1 MNDTPSRGD
10 DLTSSSTVLPETAPH
25 AAVVEVPL
33 SENRTEVA
41 VAALS
46 PGPDPS
52 KTYATAP
59 DAHLSS
65 HGHHQS
71 YWLWI
76 MCLTGVDYFSTLGYQ
91 PYIAFEA
98 AGILAPLA
106 TFVLVLLTLFGALPV
121 YSHVASE
128 SPHGQGSI
136 SMLERLMHGWK
147 GKTLVLMLLGFAATD
162 FVITKTLSAADAAV
176 HLIENH
182 YYEEHIPAWLAAWS
196 EDSQRMGL
204 TFLLLIFLGAMF
216 LRGFNEVIGVAAGIV
231 GLYLVLNVIVIGS
244 GLVYLVAHPAI
255 LEGWYANVRDG
266 HWQIDPKHLI
276 FEGTDIWA
284 LIGTCLL
291 IFPKLALGLSG
302 FETGVAVM
310 PMIQGDPSDDPH
322 KPKTRI
328 RNARKLLL
336 VAALIMSVLLM
347 GSSLVTATLI
357 NPADLH
363 AEHGADG
370 KVTHRGP
377 AVERALAYLAHGEKG
392 TDKAHPL
399 YDKVF
404 CPLFGEVFG
413 TIYDISTIM
422 ILSFA
427 GASAMAGLLNLV
439 PQYLP
444 RYGMAPNWARA
455 TRPMVILFTIVNLGV
470 TWIFNADVT
479 AQGGAYATGV
489 LVLMSS
495 ACLATVIDKWREHR
509 KEGFFKLPWGYAV
522 ITGVFFYTTAANMY
536 ERPDGIKIASCF
548 IAAILFSSF
557 YSRLMRSTELRF
569 QGFAFADDQ
578 SRFMWDALKHLEFP
592 VMVPHRPGNRDLAE
606 KDAIIRQRHRL
617 GPDVPIVFIEAE
629 LGDTSEF
636 QMQPLM
642 TIREE
647 EGRFVIGVQRC
658 VSIAH
663 VVAIIALECSKVG
676 TPPEIHFGWSNES
689 PMAAS
694 FSFLLF
700 GEGNVPWMVQ
710 ELIRKAEPDPAR
722 QPQVF
727 IG

>member
-1 MNDTPSRGD
+1 
-10 DLTSSSTVLPETAPH
+10 
-25 AAVVEVPL
+25 VVEVPL
-33 SENRTEVA
+33 SANATKSA

-46 PGPDPS
+46 PALDPS
-52 KTYATAP
+52 KTYATGP
-59 DAHLSS
+59 DHHPAEHV
-65 HGHHQS
+65 HHQS

-106 TFVLVLLTLFGALPV
+106 TLVLVLLTLFGALPV

-136 SMLERLMHGWK
+136 AMLERLMHGWK
-147 GKTLVLMLLGFAATD
+147 GKTLVLILLGFAATD

-182 YYEEHIPAWLAAWS
+182 YWKEHIPDWLIAWG
-196 EDSQRMGL
+196 EDSQRMAI
-204 TFLLLIFLGAMF
+204 TVLLLVFLGAMF
-216 LRGFNEVIGVAAGIV
+216 LRGFNEVIGVAVGIV
-231 GLYLVLNVIVIGS
+231 GAYLVLNVIVIGS
-244 GLVYLVAHPAI
+244 CLIYLVFHPDIFAHWVSEI
-255 LEGWYANVRDG
+255 RDG
-266 HWQIDPKHLI
+266 HWHLEHEI
-276 FEGTDIWA
+276 FASKDTWA

-310 PMIQGDPSDDPH
+310 PMIEADPGDDPH
-322 KPKTRI
+322 KPESRI
-328 RNARKLLL
+328 RNTRKLLL

-357 NPADLH
+357 NPDHLH
-363 AEHGADG
+363 KEVVDG

-377 AVERALAYLAHGEKG
+377 AVERALAFLAHGEHE
-392 TDKAHPL
+392 AAA
-399 YDKVF
+399 Y

-495 ACLATVIDKWREHR
+495 ACLATVIDKWRAH
-509 KEGFFKLPWGYAV
+509 KNEGFFRLPWGYAI

-676 TPPEIHFGWSNES
+676 NPPEIHFGWSNES

-710 ELIRKAEPDPAR
+710 ELIRKAEPDPTR

>member
-1 MNDTPSRGD
+1 MSDTPERVIPNAGAPSASPAGSEP
-10 DLTSSSTVLPETAPH
+10 SS
-25 AAVVEVPL
+25 AVVVERG
-33 SENRTEVA
+33 SANGTKAA
-41 VAALS
+41 VAAMS
-46 PGPDPS
+46 PAIDPS
-52 KTYATAP
+52 KTYATGP
-59 DAHLSS
+59 DHHPSAHV
-65 HGHHQS
+65 HHQS

-121 YSHVASE
+121 YSHVAAE

-136 SMLERLMHGWK
+136 AMLERLMRGWK
-147 GKTLVLMLLGFAATD
+147 GKTLVLILLGFAATD

-182 YYEEHIPAWLAAWS
+182 YWKEHIPEWLIAWG
-196 EDSQRMGL
+196 EDSQRMAI
-204 TFLLLIFLGAMF
+204 TVLLLVFLGAMF
-216 LRGFNEVIGVAAGIV
+216 LRGFNEVIGVAVGIV
-231 GLYLVLNVIVIGS
+231 GAYLVLNVIVIGS
-244 GLVYLVAHPAI
+244 CLVYLLFHPSIFAHWVSEI
-255 LEGWYANVRDG
+255 QSG
-266 HWQIDPKHLI
+266 HWHLEHEI
-276 FEGTDIWA
+276 FTSRDTWA

-310 PMIQGDPSDDPH
+310 PMIQGDPNDDPH

-328 RNARKLLL
+328 RNTRKLLL
-336 VAALIMSVLLM
+336 VAAVIMSLLLM

-357 NPADLH
+357 DHKDLH
-363 AEHGADG
+363 KTEVNG
-370 KVTHRGP
+370 KITHRGP
-377 AVERALAYLAHGEKG
+377 AVERALAFLAHGENG
-392 TDKAHPL
+392 TDK
-399 YDKVF
+399 Y

-455 TRPMVILFTIVNLGV
+455 TRPMVILFTIVNLLV
-470 TWIFNADVT
+470 TWIFDADVT

-495 ACLATVIDKWREHR
+495 ACLATVIDKWRAH
-509 KEGFFKLPWGYAV
+509 KNEGFFRLPWGYAV

-548 IAAILFSSF
+548 IVAILVSSF

-617 GPDVPIVFIEAE
+617 GPEVPIVFIEAE

-642 TIREE
+642 KIREE

-676 TPPEIHFGWSNES
+676 NPPEIHFGWSNES

>member
-1 MNDTPSRGD
+1 MNDTPSSGAPS
-10 DLTSSSTVLPETAPH
+10 TSSSVEPSAT
-25 AAVVEVPL
+25 VVEVPV
-33 SENRTEVA
+33 SANATKSA

-46 PGPDPS
+46 PALDPS
-52 KTYATAP
+52 KTYATGP
-59 DAHLSS
+59 DHHPAEHV
-65 HGHHQS
+65 HHQS

-136 SMLERLMHGWK
+136 AMLERLMHGWK
-147 GKTLVLMLLGFAATD
+147 GKTLVLILLGFAATD

-182 YYEEHIPAWLAAWS
+182 YWKEHIPDWLIAWG
-196 EDSQRMGL
+196 EDSQRMAI
-204 TFLLLIFLGAMF
+204 TVLLLIFLGAMF
-216 LRGFNEVIGVAAGIV
+216 LRGFNEVIGVAVGIV
-231 GLYLVLNVIVIGS
+231 GVYLVLNLIVIGS
-244 GLVYLVAHPAI
+244 CLIYLLFHPSI
-255 LEGWYANVRDG
+255 FANWVNEIQTG
-266 HWQIDPKHLI
+266 HWHLEHEI
-276 FEGTDIWA
+276 FTSRDTWA

-322 KPKTRI
+322 KPVTRI
-328 RNARKLLL
+328 RNTRKLLL
-336 VAALIMSVLLM
+336 VAAVIMSLLLM

-357 NPADLH
+357 DHNDLH
-363 AEHGADG
+363 KTEVDG
-370 KVTHRGP
+370 KITHRGP
-377 AVERALAYLAHGEKG
+377 AVERALAFLAHGENG
-392 TDKAHPL
+392 TDK
-399 YDKVF
+399 Y

-455 TRPMVILFTIVNLGV
+455 TRPMVILFTIVNLLV
-470 TWIFNADVT
+470 TWIFDADVT

-495 ACLATVIDKWREHR
+495 ACLATVIDKWRAH
-509 KEGFFKLPWGYAV
+509 KNEGFFRLPWGYAL

-548 IAAILFSSF
+548 IIAILVSSF

-569 QGFAFADDQ
+569 QGFAFADD
-578 SRFMWDALKHLEFP
+578 H
-592 VMVPHRPGNRDLAE
+592 H
-606 KDAIIRQRHRL
+606 
-617 GPDVPIVFIEAE
+617 
-629 LGDTSEF
+629 
-636 QMQPLM
+636 
-642 TIREE
+642 
-647 EGRFVIGVQRC
+647 
-658 VSIAH
+658 VS
-663 VVAIIALECSKVG
+663 CG
-676 TPPEIHFGWSNES
+676 TRSS
-689 PMAAS
+689 T
-694 FSFLLF
+694 
-700 GEGNVPWMVQ
+700 
-710 ELIRKAEPDPAR
+710 
-722 QPQVF
+722 
-727 IG
+727 

>member
-1 MNDTPSRGD
+1 MSDTPSPGAP
-10 DLTSSSTVLPETAPH
+10 STPPIGNEPT
-25 AAVVEVPL
+25 AAVVVVPP
-33 SENRTEVA
+33 SPNPTKTA
-41 VAALS
+41 VSALTAA
-46 PGPDPS
+46 PDPS
-52 KTYATAP
+52 KTYATSP
-59 DAHLSS
+59 DQ
-65 HGHHQS
+65 HGGGHAHHQS

-136 SMLERLMHGWK
+136 AMLERLMHGWK
-147 GKTLVLMLLGFAATD
+147 GKTLVLILLGFAATD

-176 HLIENH
+176 HLIENA
-182 YYEEHIPAWLAAWS
+182 YWKEHIPDWLTAWG
-196 EDSQRMGL
+196 EDHQRM
-204 TFLLLIFLGAMF
+204 TITILLLVFLGAMF
-216 LRGFNEVIGVAAGIV
+216 LRGFNEVIGIAAGIV
-231 GLYLVLNVIVIGS
+231 GVYLVLNVIVIGS
-244 GLVYLVAHPAI
+244 CLIYLVFHPSIFAHWISDIQAGNWH
-255 LEGWYANVRDG
+255 LE
-266 HWQIDPKHLI
+266 HEI
-276 FEGTDIWA
+276 FTSKDTWA

-310 PMIQGDPSDDPH
+310 PMIQGDPADDPR
-322 KPKTRI
+322 KPRTRI
-328 RNARKLLL
+328 RNTRKLLL

-357 NPADLH
+357 KPIHLH
-363 AEHGADG
+363 KTVVDG
-370 KVTHRGP
+370 EVTYRGP
-377 AVERALAYLAHGEKG
+377 AVERALAFLAHGEHE
-392 TDKAHPL
+392 AEA
-399 YDKVF
+399 Y

-455 TRPMVILFTIVNLGV
+455 TRPMVILFTIVNLLV

-495 ACLATVIDKWREHR
+495 ACLATVIDKWRAHH
-509 KEGFFKLPWGYAV
+509 KEGFWRLPWGYAV

-548 IAAILFSSF
+548 IVAILFSSF

-642 TIREE
+642 AIREE

-710 ELIRKAEPDPAR
+710 ELIRKAEPDPTR

>member
-1 MNDTPSRGD
+1 MGTDCKHSMSDTPERGNQIAGAP
-10 DLTSSSTVLPETAPH
+10 SSSASADQPV
-25 AAVVEVPL
+25 AAVVEVPI
-33 SENRTEVA
+33 SANPTKTA
-41 VAALS
+41 VAAMS
-46 PGPDPS
+46 PALDPN
-52 KTYATAP
+52 KTYATSP
-59 DAHLSS
+59 DQHHGGG

-136 SMLERLMHGWK
+136 AMLERLMRGWK
-147 GKTLVLMLLGFAATD
+147 GKTLVLILLGFAATD

-182 YYEEHIPAWLAAWS
+182 YWKEHIPEWLIAWG
-196 EDSQRMGL
+196 EDSQRMNI
-204 TFLLLIFLGAMF
+204 TILLLIFLGAMF
-216 LRGFNEVIGVAAGIV
+216 LRGFSEVIGVAVVIV
-231 GLYLVLNVIVIGS
+231 GVYLLLNLIVIGS
-244 GLVYLVAHPAI
+244 CLIYLVFHPDIFANWI
-255 LEGWYANVRDG
+255 SEIQTGNWYPGKDPV
-266 HWQIDPKHLI
+266 IDKS
-276 FEGTDIWA
+276 TWA
-284 LIGTCLL
+284 LIASCLL

-310 PMIQGDPSDDPH
+310 PMVESDPGDDPH
-322 KPKTRI
+322 KPRSRI
-328 RNARKLLL
+328 RNTRKLLV

-357 NPADLH
+357 QHEDLH
-363 AEHGADG
+363 KTEVNG

-377 AVERALAYLAHGEKG
+377 AVERALAFLAHGENG
-392 TDKAHPL
+392 TDK
-399 YDKVF
+399 F

-413 TIYDISTIM
+413 TIYDLSTIA

-455 TRPMVILFTIVNLGV
+455 TRPMVILFTIINLLV

-495 ACLATVIDKWREHR
+495 ACLATVIDKWRAH
-509 KEGFFKLPWGYAV
+509 KNEGFFRLPWGYAV

-617 GPDVPIVFIEAE
+617 GPEVPIVFIEAE

-663 VVAIIALECSKVG
+663 VIAIIALECSKVG

-710 ELIRKAEPDPAR
+710 ELIRKAEPDPLR

>member
-1 MNDTPSRGD
+1 MSDTPERGNQSAGAPSN
-10 DLTSSSTVLPETAPH
+10 SSSTNETT
-25 AAVVEVPL
+25 AAVVEVPI
-33 SENRTEVA
+33 SANPTKSA
-41 VAALS
+41 VAAMS
-46 PGPDPS
+46 PAIDPN
-52 KTYATAP
+52 KTYATSP
-59 DAHLSS
+59 DHHAGG

-136 SMLERLMHGWK
+136 AMLERLMHGWK
-147 GKTLVLMLLGFAATD
+147 GKTLVLILLGFAATD

-182 YYEEHIPAWLAAWS
+182 YWKAHIPQWLVAWG
-196 EDSQRMGL
+196 EDHQRMAI
-204 TFLLLIFLGAMF
+204 TILLLVFLGAMF
-216 LRGFNEVIGVAAGIV
+216 LRGFSEVIGVAVGIV
-231 GLYLVLNVIVIGS
+231 GVYLLLNVIVIGS
-244 GLVYLVAHPAI
+244 CLIYLVFHPDKFATWLTDI
-255 LEGWYANVRDG
+255 QHG
-266 HWQIDPKHLI
+266 HWHLEHEI
-276 FEGTDIWA
+276 FTSKDTWA

-310 PMIQGDPSDDPH
+310 PMIEADSGDDPH
-322 KPKTRI
+322 KPKSRI
-328 RNARKLLL
+328 RNTRKLLL

-357 NPADLH
+357 KPEHLH
-363 AEHGADG
+363 KEVIDG
-370 KVTHRGP
+370 EVQRGP
-377 AVERALAYLAHGEKG
+377 AVERALAFLAHGEHEAK
-392 TDKAHPL
+392 D
-399 YDKVF
+399 Y
-404 CPLFGEVFG
+404 CPIFGEIFG
-413 TIYDISTIM
+413 TIYDLSTIA

-455 TRPMVILFTIVNLGV
+455 TRPMVILFTLVNLFV
-470 TWIFNADVT
+470 TWYFNADVT
-479 AQGGAYATGV
+479 LQGGAYATGV

-495 ACLATVIDKWREHR
+495 ACLATVIDKWRAH
-509 KEGFFKLPWGYAV
+509 KNEGFFRLPWGYAV

-548 IAAILFSSF
+548 IIAILVSSF

-617 GPDVPIVFIEAE
+617 GPEVPIVFIEAE

-663 VVAIIALECSKVG
+663 VIAIIALECSKVG

-689 PMAAS
+689 PLAAS

>member
-1 MNDTPSRGD
+1 MTDTPSPGESSPV
-10 DLTSSSTVLPETAPH
+10 TSPVSSAV
-25 AAVVEVPL
+25 VVEVP
-33 SENRTEVA
+33 SSANGAKSA
-41 VAALS
+41 VSALS
-46 PGPDPS
+46 PVLDPS
-52 KTYATAP
+52 KTYATGPEQHASG
-59 DAHLSS
+59 HS
-65 HGHHQS
+65 HHQS

-121 YSHVASE
+121 YSHVAE
-128 SPHGQGSI
+128 QSPHGQGSI

-147 GKTLVLMLLGFAATD
+147 GKTLVLILLGFAATD

-182 YYEEHIPAWLAAWS
+182 YWKEQIPDWLTAWG
-196 EDSQRMGL
+196 EDSQRMAI
-204 TFLLLIFLGAMF
+204 TILLLVFLGAMF
-216 LRGFNEVIGVAAGIV
+216 LRGFSEVIGVAVGIV
-231 GLYLVLNVIVIGS
+231 GAYLVLNLIVIGS
-244 GLVYLVAHPAI
+244 CLVYLVFHPESFTLWLSRI
-255 LEGWYANVRDG
+255 QSGDWKLE
-266 HWQIDPKHLI
+266 HEI
-276 FEGTDIWA
+276 FTSKDTWA

-310 PMIQGDPSDDPH
+310 PMIQGDAHDDPH
-322 KPKTRI
+322 KPQTRI
-328 RNARKLLL
+328 RNTRKLLL
-336 VAALIMSVLLM
+336 VAAVIMSVLLM

-357 NPADLH
+357 KPEHLH
-363 AEHGADG
+363 KTVVEG

-377 AVERALAYLAHGEKG
+377 AVERALAFLAHGEHEAA
-392 TDKAHPL
+392 D
-399 YDKVF
+399 Y

-413 TIYDISTIM
+413 TIYDISTIL

-470 TWIFNADVT
+470 TWIFDADVT

-495 ACLATVIDKWREHR
+495 ACLATVIDKWRAHR
-509 KEGFFKLPWGYAV
+509 KQGFFKLPWGYAL

-557 YSRLMRSTELRF
+557 YSRLVRSTELRF

-647 EGRFVIGVQRC
+647 EGRFVIGVKHC

-663 VVAIIALECSKVG
+663 VIAIIALECSKVG

-710 ELIRKAEPDPAR
+710 ELIRKAEPDPTR

>member
-1 MNDTPSRGD
+1 MVPPSTD
-10 DLTSSSTVLPETAPH
+10 ATKS
-25 AAVVEVPL
+25 
-33 SENRTEVA
+33 A
-41 VAALS
+41 VAALT
-46 PGPDPS
+46 PAIDPS
-52 KTYATAP
+52 KTYATGP
-59 DAHLSS
+59 DHHAGAHTP
-65 HGHHQS
+65 HQS

-136 SMLERLMHGWK
+136 AMLERLMHGWK
-147 GKTLVLMLLGFAATD
+147 GKTLVLILLGFAATD

-176 HLIENH
+176 HLIENA
-182 YYEEHIPAWLAAWS
+182 YWKEHIPSWLEAWG
-196 EDSQRMGL
+196 EDHQRM
-204 TFLLLIFLGAMF
+204 TITVLLLVFLGAMF
-216 LRGFNEVIGVAAGIV
+216 LRGFNEVIGVAAAIV
-231 GLYLVLNVIVIGS
+231 GSYLLLNLIVIGS
-244 GLVYLVAHPAI
+244 CLGYLIFHPGI
-255 LEGWYANVRDG
+255 FTHWISEIREG
-266 HWQIDPKHLI
+266 HWHLEHEI
-276 FEGTDIWA
+276 FASKDTWA

-310 PMIQGDPSDDPH
+310 PMIEADPGDDPH
-322 KPKTRI
+322 KPRSRI
-328 RNARKLLL
+328 RNTRKLLL
-336 VAALIMSVLLM
+336 VAALIMSVALM
-347 GSSLVTATLI
+347 GSSLVIATLI
-357 NPADLH
+357 EPADLH
-363 AEHGADG
+363 AVRNAEG
-370 KVTHRGP
+370 KVVERGP
-377 AVERALAYLAHGEKG
+377 AVERALAFLAHGEHG
-392 TDKAHPL
+392 TDA
-399 YDKVF
+399 Y

-455 TRPMVILFTIVNLGV
+455 TRPMVILFTIVNLLV

-495 ACLATVIDKWREHR
+495 ACLATVIDKWHAHH
-509 KEGFFKLPWGYAV
+509 KEGFWKLPWGYAI

-536 ERPDGIKIASCF
+536 ERPDGIKIASFF
-548 IAAILFSSF
+548 IVAILVSSF

-617 GPDVPIVFIEAE
+617 GPEVPIVFIEAE

-642 TIREE
+642 SIREE

-710 ELIRKAEPDPAR
+710 ELIRKAEPDPTR